1 MLLLI
6 FLLNVWSVRCAR
18 GRREILPVCA
28 LQPTLLVL
36 IMGGVREDWAPSG
49 LVWREDSQGRSKL
62 SPPLPP
68 PSHLPPSSR
77 QQSLLSRVS
86 LGSLSPNTCPPGQFQ
101 GPPASV
107 LTPTCHPSPPS
118 TSAFRILFPSWTTSP
133 AGSWTSCP
141 TPSIPS
147 QVPPS
152 ADPFTPSPAPHPS
165 RLATTPSLPCPL

>member
-28 LQPTLLVL
+28 LQPTLLAL

-77 QQSLLSRVS
+77 QQSSQQGLPWLFESQHLPTRTVPGSSCLSVPT
-86 LGSLSPNTCPPGQFQ
+86 G
-101 GPPASV
+101 
-107 LTPTCHPSPPS
+107 TCHPSPPS
-118 TSAFRILFPSWTTSP
+118 TSSFRILFPSWTTSP

-147 QVPPS
+147 QVPRS
-152 ADPFTPSPAPHPS
+152 
-165 RLATTPSLPCPL
+165 LLYTTQR